1 MKLLNHTL
9 LYLSVSLL
17 SILSIWAVIFYFN
30 MLGEVKSSIDDGL
43 DNYKM
48 LIIYKAQQDSVM
60 LQSTSN
66 NNNNYFIRE
75 VSPEYA
81 AGVRDEFKDTL
92 IYRPR
97 TEAPEPLR
105 LLTTAFVASNGRF
118 YEMKILSSTIEKGQL
133 IKTLLYSLIALYV
146 MILASMVI
154 VNNFVLQK
162 IWRPFYHVLQQLN
175 NFKLEG
181 VPAFQSSKTKV
192 REFQALNNSIQSLLK
207 RNRETFD
214 SQKQFIENASHELQT
229 PLAIS
234 INKLELLA
242 DQPDRSPEDM
252 LMIAN
257 ILETLQG
264 LTRLNRSL
272 LLLSKIENRQFAADS
287 GICLNDVMKK
297 AVERF
302 ADLAAFREVKLLFN
316 DEGEWIF
323 PMNSDLAAIL
333 VTNLVK
339 NAIIHNESGGEI
351 VTKVGDGY
359 IAVENTGAAMPLDSG
374 KLFERFYKRSAES
387 SSTGLGLAI
396 IKAITD
402 FYGLSIQ
409 YSYNGRHVFTLSR

>member
-1 MKLLNHTL
+1 M
-9 LYLSVSLL
+9 
-17 SILSIWAVIFYFN
+17 
-30 MLGEVKSSIDDGL
+30 M
-43 DNYKM
+43 
-48 LIIYKAQQDSVM
+48 
-60 LQSTSN
+60 
-66 NNNNYFIRE
+66 
-75 VSPEYA
+75 
-81 AGVRDEFKDTL
+81 
-92 IYRPR
+92 
-97 TEAPEPLR
+97 
-105 LLTTAFVASNGRF
+105 
-118 YEMKILSSTIEKGQL
+118 
-133 IKTLLYSLIALYV
+133 
-146 MILASMVI
+146 LASMII

-192 REFQALNNSIQSLLK
+192 REFHELNDSIQSLLK

-242 DQPDRSPEDM
+242 DQPDRSREDL

-287 GICLNDVMKK
+287 GIRLNDVMTK
-297 AVERF
+297 AVESF
-302 ADLAAFREVKLLFN
+302 ADLAAFREVKLHYI

-323 PMNSDLAAIL
+323 PMNTDLATIL

-339 NAIIHNESGGEI
+339 NAIIHNLPGGEVLVKGGAGFI
-351 VTKVGDGY
+351 T
-359 IAVENTGAAMPLDSG
+359 IENTGAPTPLDAT

-409 YSYNGRHVFTLSR
+409 YSYTGRHVFTLSR